1 MNKIENKLLD
11 LKQKIERSKT
21 RVSELRGQ
29 QKQLMNQL
37 KKEWNCATLD
47 QAEEKI
53 TELERQTDEIND
65 EIKTAIKELEEQYDF
80 EL

>member
-37 KKEWNCATLD
+37 KKEWNCNTLD